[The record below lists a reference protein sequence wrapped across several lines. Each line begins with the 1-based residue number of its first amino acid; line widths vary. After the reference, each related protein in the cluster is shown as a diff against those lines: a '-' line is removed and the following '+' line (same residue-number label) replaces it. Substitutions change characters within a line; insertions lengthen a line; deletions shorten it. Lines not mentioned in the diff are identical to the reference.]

1 MLSFYKLLILFNLAL
16 KKISFMYV
24 YDYRVQRV
32 ANAVDVTETF
42 ETFLWLEK
50 DIGKKKNIS
59 TFDRFLLVS
68 KLDYMLTQRM
78 RITTPVFLLKEK

>member
-16 KKISFMYV
+16 KEISFMYV

-50 DIGKKKNIS
+50 DIGKKKNLS